1 MAETRL
7 GLVRVT
13 STNLSFGVI
22 AVENQISPGGDYNRL
37 NELGSTTQLNSLKL
51 LTLPYGWREAGKGS
65 LMVRGYARR
74 MIWGGESCVYTGR
87 RMGSQIYVL
96 LMSRPIAEFG
106 DDDAESPKNVL
117 RLGSSSLQASLQ

>member
-37 NELGSTTQLNSLKL
+37 NELGSITQLNSLKL

-74 MIWGGESCVYTGR
+74 MIWGGEKVVFILGEEWAVKFMYCSCRVLSLSLGMMMPNLR
-87 RMGSQIYVL
+87 RTFYV
-96 LMSRPIAEFG
+96 
-106 DDDAESPKNVL
+106 
-117 RLGSSSLQASLQ
+117 